1 MKQTM
6 TLLALVV
13 LLAALPVQAASVDTG
28 LADFSTYVAIGD
40 SLTAGFASGGLAV
53 EYQEGSYPAL
63 IAQQLG
69 LEDFQQPLVSMPGI
83 PPVLVLQHLVPSPV
97 IVPSS
102 DTPGM
107 PMNAELPRPYNNIAV
122 PGANLYDLLNTTGD
136 IMNLLAGNTD
146 NVMHDLILRDGVHTQ
161 LEQAIGLGPT
171 FATMWIGSNDILGA
185 AVYATPVEGVTMTPV
200 DSFAAMYPQA
210 LGALIQYTGADVVV
224 ITVPH
229 VTVIPFVTT
238 IEPYITLPDGSHVP
252 LIGSN
257 GPLTEDCYVTLA
269 ASQLLAQGIGIPV
282 ELGGTGQPL
291 PEDLQFIG
299 GQVVPG
305 VVLRPEEVQIINGR
319 VDAFNQIIEDT
330 AAALGAKVLDI
341 NPFLERV
348 KNGFFVYGGF
358 QLSTQFLLGG
368 VFSYDGVHPQKVG
381 YALVANEL
389 INLIN
394 HEFRADIPQVN
405 LYDILVAPAYDGDSG
420 GDAAAM
426 SADPARVFT
435 DSAMKELEKAFPL
448 LGPLNT
454 GREVTAGGQIA
465 PNPRLEPRR

>member
-1 MKQTM
+1 MKQRM

-13 LLAALPVQAASVDTG
+13 LLAALPIQAASVDTG

-40 SLTAGFASGGLAV
+40 SLTAGFASGGLAM

-63 IAQQLG
+63 IARQLG
-69 LEDFQQPLVSMPGI
+69 IEDFQQPLVSMPGI
-83 PPVLVLQHLVPSPV
+83 PPVLILEHLVPNPV
-97 IVPSS
+97 IVRSS

-107 PMNAELPRPYNNIAV
+107 PINAELPRPYNNMGV

-161 LEQAIGLGPT
+161 LEQAIGLHPT
-171 FATMWIGSNDILGA
+171 FATMWIGANDILGA

-200 DSFAAMYPQA
+200 DTFAAMYPQA
-210 LGALIQYTGADVVV
+210 LGALIEYTGADVVV
-224 ITVPH
+224 ITIPYP
-229 VTVIPFVTT
+229 TVIPFVTT
-238 IEPYITLPDGSHVP
+238 IKPYITLPDGTHVP

-257 GPLTEDCYVTLA
+257 GPLTEDCYVTLG
-269 ASQLLAQGIGIPV
+269 ASQLLAQGIGIPA

-291 PEDLQFIG
+291 PEDLQLVG

-305 VVLRPEEVQIINGR
+305 VVLRPEEVQAINER
-319 VDAFNQIIEDT
+319 VDAFNQVIADT
-330 AAALGAKVLDI
+330 AAAMGAHVLDI

-348 KNGFFVYGGF
+348 KNGFFIYGGF
-358 QLSTQFLLGG
+358 QLSTKFLLGG

-381 YALVANEL
+381 YALVANEV

-394 HEFRADIPQVN
+394 EAYRADIPQVN
-405 LYDILVAPAYDGDSG
+405 LYEILVADAYDEEASG
-420 GDAAAM
+420 ASAM

-435 DSAMKELEKAFPL
+435 DAAMQALEKAFPL
-448 LGPLNT
+448 LGPLNSER
-454 GREVTAGGQIA
+454 GVEAGGLEGA
-465 PNPRLEPRR
+465 NPKLEPRH